1 MNRLLATAALLI
13 LLASA
18 GMAQNRANIKGKVV
32 DSLNHEALEFAT
44 VAVLDLKDSSLVS
57 YTLTIKNGEFALH
70 NLPAEKRLKLVVSFV
85 SYQNC
90 RKTFTLDKGSLL
102 DMGTIKLSPKGTNL
116 GTVNINAEITPI
128 IMKKDTI
135 EFSAEAFKTPPNAVV
150 EELLKRLPG
159 IQVDIDGTIT
169 VNGKKVSKLL
179 IDGKQ
184 FFANDPKIA
193 SRNLDAN
200 LIDKVQVYD
209 DRENDPDHL
218 IPDAKV
224 DKVINLKF
232 KAAIKK
238 STFGKWRAGYGTE
251 DRFDGG
257 VLYNTFRDTLQVSLI
272 GIGNNLN
279 KTGFSTQDLSS
290 LGGFN
295 RSGTDNLYNG
305 TVATGGRNYGGIQTV
320 GSGGANIN
328 TDYGKKLKINFTY
341 FYSFT
346 DNSYKQT
353 QFSQQFL
360 GADTLSSNYRSER
373 NSSSRKSTFSSL
385 VEWNPDTINK
395 FRYTPLVSFTN
406 SLSDNSTV
414 SNSFNNLVPRLNDNV
429 GISNGNGNSFQ
440 FQHSFSFYHK
450 VKKNGPSLN
459 IVHRLNIT
467 PGRDMNYSNDDLT
480 SYTTQL
486 ASSDLHRLSDNKN
499 NNTDASLN
507 ITYRYPFNKKFTG
520 SLSFDNSYNHNN
532 GLIFTYNENMATGEY
547 NSYIDSL
554 SRNLVRDQFTETVRP
569 ELQYQITKKTR
580 LTVNTGLQFMQ
591 TNNVFNKNFGDI
603 DRRDFFL
610 LPSIQFSVNN
620 FSFNYDESVY
630 QPSIND
636 LSPIVT
642 VYSQL
647 YSSTGNPGLQPSR
660 SRNLS
665 LNYSN
670 YIAEKQLS
678 TTFRLSGTLYENSTF
693 PERNVSNQGVTFS
706 KPVNKNGNYYAYGY
720 GYLSKG
726 FKKTHNVTLRLST
739 NINVNYNHNF
749 FQVNNQ
755 QGYSNNASISVNS
768 QASID
773 WNNKININPS
783 YNISPRITTYQGVDY
798 NSVKYVP
805 QTLDVPVI
813 VRWPKRFTFE
823 ANYTYNYN
831 PLVATGFQKSSN
843 LLNLA
848 LAHQFQYRD
857 RGEIRVSCYDIFDQN
872 VSNFRY
878 AGGNYVTDSQSQ
890 ILKRYFLLSYSYRFS
905 TVISAKKAP
914 PKP

>member
-57 YTLTIKNGEFALH
+57 YTLTIKGGEFTLH

-85 SYQNC
+85 SYQNY
-90 RKTFTLDKGSLL
+90 RRIFTLDKGALM
-102 DMGTIKLSPKGTNL
+102 DMGTIKLSPKGTSLNQ
-116 GTVNINAEITPI
+116 VNINAEITPI

-150 EELLKRLPG
+150 EELLRRLPG
-159 IQVDIDGTIT
+159 VQVDIDGTIT
-169 VNGKKVSKLL
+169 VNGKKISKLL

-193 SRNLDAN
+193 TRNLDAN

-209 DRENDPDHL
+209 DRDNDPDHL
-218 IPDAKV
+218 VPDAQVEKI
-224 DKVINLKF
+224 INLKF
-232 KAAIKK
+232 KQAIKK

-257 VLYNTFRDTLQVSLI
+257 VLYNTFRDTLQLSLI

-295 RSGTDNLYNG
+295 RSGNDNLYNG
-305 TVATGGRNYGGIQTV
+305 SVATGGRAYGGIQTV
-320 GSGGANIN
+320 GSGGVNIN
-328 TDYGKKLKINFTY
+328 TDYGKKLKINFMY

-353 QFSQQFL
+353 QSAQQLL
-360 GADTLSSNYRSER
+360 GADTLSSAATTER
-373 NSSSRKSTFSSL
+373 NSSSRKSTFSGL

-395 FRYTPLVSFTN
+395 FRYTPLVALSS
-406 SLSDNSTV
+406 SLSDNSTI
-414 SNSFNNLVPRLNDNV
+414 SSSFNNLAPRLSSNV
-429 GISNGNGNSFQ
+429 GIGNGNGDSFQ
-440 FQHSFSFYHK
+440 FQHSFSYYHK
-450 VKKNGPSLN
+450 KKKNGPSLN
-459 IVHRLNIT
+459 IVQRLNIT

-480 SYTTQL
+480 SYTAAL
-486 ASSDLHRLSDNKN
+486 VSSDLHRLSDNKN
-499 NNTDASLN
+499 NNIDAGLN
-507 ITYRYPFNKKFTG
+507 ITYRYPFNKKITG
-520 SLSFDNSYNHNN
+520 SISLDNSYNYNN
-532 GLIFTYNENMATGEY
+532 GRTFTFNENMSTGEY

-554 SRNLVRDQFTETVRP
+554 SRNLVRNQFTETIRP

-580 LTVNTGLQFMQ
+580 LTVNTGVQLMQ
-591 TNNVFNKNFGDI
+591 TNNVFNKNFADI
-603 DRRDFFL
+603 DRRDLFL
-610 LPSIQFSVNN
+610 LPSVQLSVNN
-620 FSFNYDESVY
+620 FSFNYDENIS
-630 QPSIND
+630 QPSINS

-647 YSSTGNPGLQPSR
+647 YSSTGNPDLKPSR
-660 SRNLS
+660 SRNFS
-665 LNYSN
+665 VGYSN

-678 TTFRLSGTLYENSTF
+678 TTFRLSGTLYQNSTF
-693 PERNVSNQGVTFS
+693 SEQNVSNTGVTFS
-706 KPVNKNGNYYAYGY
+706 KPVNKTGNYYAYGY
-720 GYLSKG
+720 AYLGKG
-726 FKKTHNVTLRLST
+726 FKKTHNITLRLST
-739 NINVNYNHNF
+739 NINLNYNHNF
-749 FQVNNQ
+749 FQVNAQ
-755 QGYSNNASISVNS
+755 QGYSNTASISVNT
-768 QASID
+768 QASINWD
-773 WNNKININPS
+773 NKIDINPA
-783 YNISPRITTYQGVDY
+783 YNVSPRLTTYQEVNY
-798 NSVKYVP
+798 SNVKYVP
-805 QTLDVPVI
+805 QSLDVPVV
-813 VRWPKRFTFE
+813 VRWPKRYTFE

-831 PLVATGFQKSSN
+831 PLVTNGFQKSSN

-848 LAHQFQYRD
+848 VAHQFMYRD

-872 VSNFRY
+872 VSSYRY
-878 AGGNYVTDSQSQ
+878 ASANYIIDSQSQ

-905 TVISAKKAP
+905 TVNPVKKAV

>member
-1 MNRLLATAALLI
+1 MYRLLATAALLI

-18 GMAQNRANIKGKVV
+18 GKAQNRANIKGKVV
-32 DSLNHEALEFAT
+32 DSLNREALEFAT

-85 SYQNC
+85 SYQNY
-90 RKTFTLDKGSLL
+90 RKAFTLDKGALL
-102 DMGTIKLSPKGTNL
+102 DMGTIKMSPKGTNL

-135 EFSAEAFKTPPNAVV
+135 EFSAEAFKAPPNAVI
-150 EELLKRLPG
+150 EELLRRLPG
-159 IQVDIDGTIT
+159 IQVDVDGTIT
-169 VNGKKVSKLL
+169 FAGKKTRLKL
-179 IDGKQ
+179 DGKE
-184 FFANDPKIA
+184 FFSNDPKILT
-193 SRNLDAN
+193 RNFDAA
-200 LIDKVQVYD
+200 LVDKIQVYD

-224 DKVINLKF
+224 DKIIDIKM

-238 STFGKWRAGYGTE
+238 STFGKWRAGYGSE

-279 KTGFSTQDLSS
+279 KTGFSNQDLSS

-305 TVATGGRNYGGIQTV
+305 SVATGGRAYGGIQTV
-320 GSGGANIN
+320 GTGGVNIN

-346 DNSYKQT
+346 DNNYKQT
-353 QFSQQFL
+353 QYTQQFV
-360 GADTLSSNYRSER
+360 GADTLSSNAGSER
-373 NSSSRKSTFSSL
+373 NSSSRKSTFSGL
-385 VEWNPDTINK
+385 VEWAPDTVNK
-395 FRYTPLVSFTN
+395 FRYSPLVSFTN
-406 SLSDNSTV
+406 SLSDNSSI
-414 SNSFNNLVPRLNDNV
+414 SNSFSNLVPQLNSSTN
-429 GISNGNGNSFQ
+429 IGNGNSNGFQ
-440 FQHSFSFYHK
+440 FQHSFSYYHR
-450 VKKNGPSLN
+450 KKRNGPSLN

-467 PGRDMNYSNDDLT
+467 PGGDMEYSNNDLISYTALLT
-480 SYTTQL
+480 S
-486 ASSDLHRLSDNKN
+486 SNLHRLADNNYN
-499 NNTDASLN
+499 NIDGSLN
-507 ITYRYPFNKKFTG
+507 ISYRYPLNKKFTAA
-520 SLSFDNSYNHNN
+520 LAFDNSYNHNN
-532 GLIFTYNENMATGEY
+532 GRTFTYNENMATGEY

-554 SRNLVRDQFTETVRP
+554 SHNLVRDQFTETIRP
-569 ELQYQITKKTR
+569 ELQYQITKKIR

-591 TNNVFNKNFGDI
+591 TNNVFNKNFADI

-610 LPSIQFSVNN
+610 LPSVQFSVNN

-630 QPSIND
+630 QPSISD

-647 YSSTGNPGLQPSR
+647 YSATGNPDLQPSR
-660 SRNLS
+660 SHNLS
-665 LNYSN
+665 FSYSN

-678 TTFRLSGTLYENSTF
+678 TNFRLSGTLYENSTF
-693 PERNVSNQGVTFS
+693 SERTVSSQGVTFAR
-706 KPVNKNGNYYAYGY
+706 PVNKTGNYYAYGY
-720 GYLSKG
+720 ANISKA
-726 FKKTHNVTLRLST
+726 FKKTHNVILRLST
-739 NINVNYNHNF
+739 NININYNHNF
-749 FQVNNQ
+749 FEVNNQ
-755 QGYSNNASISVNS
+755 QGYSNSASFNVNS

-773 WNNKININPS
+773 WNNKIDINPS

-798 NSVKYVP
+798 NTVKYVP
-805 QTLDVPVI
+805 QSLDVPVI

-831 PLVATGFQKSSN
+831 PLVATGFQKNSN

-848 LAHQFQYRD
+848 VAHQFQYRD
-857 RGEIRVSCYDIFDQN
+857 RGEIRISCYDIFDQN
-872 VSNFRY
+872 VSNGRY
-878 AGGNYVTDSQSQ
+878 AGGNYISDVQSQ

-905 TVISAKKAP
+905 SVIPVKKPAAKP
-914 PKP
+914 

>member
-13 LLASA
+13 ILASA

-70 NLPAEKRLKLVVSFV
+70 NLPSEKKLKLVVSFV
-85 SYQNC
+85 SYKNY
-90 RKTFTLDKGSLL
+90 RKTFTLDKGALL
-102 DMGTIKLSPKGTNL
+102 DMGTIKLNPKGTNL

-159 IQVDIDGTIT
+159 IQVDIDGSIT
-169 VNGKKVSKLL
+169 VNGKKVNKLL

-224 DKVINLKF
+224 DKIINLKF

-305 TVATGGRNYGGIQTV
+305 SVATGGRAYGGIQAV
-320 GSGGANIN
+320 GSGGVNIN

-346 DNSYKQT
+346 NNAYKQT

-360 GADTLSSNYRSER
+360 GADTLSAAYSAER
-373 NSSSRKSTFSSL
+373 NSSSRKSTFSGL

-406 SLSDNSTV
+406 SLSDNSTIG
-414 SNSFNNLVPRLNDNV
+414 NSFNNLVPRLNSSI
-429 GISNGNGNSFQ
+429 GIANGNGSAFQ

-459 IVHRLNIT
+459 IVHSLNIS
-467 PGRDMNYSNDDLT
+467 PGRDMGYSNNDLT
-480 SYTTQL
+480 SYTALL
-486 ASSDLHRLSDNKN
+486 ASSDLHRLNDN
-499 NNTDASLN
+499 NNNNIDASLS

-520 SLSFDNSYNHNN
+520 SLSLDNSYNYNN
-532 GLIFTYNENMATGEY
+532 GRVFTYDENMATGEY

-554 SRNLVRDQFTETVRP
+554 SHDLIRNQFTQTLRP
-569 ELQYQITKKTR
+569 ELQYQISKQTR

-591 TNNVFNKNFGDI
+591 TNNVFNKNFADI

-610 LPSIQFSVNN
+610 LPSIQLSVNN
-620 FSFNYDESVY
+620 FSFNYDESIS
-630 QPSIND
+630 QPSINN

-642 VYSQL
+642 IYSQL
-647 YSSTGNPGLQPSR
+647 YSSTGNPGLQPAR
-660 SRNLS
+660 SHNLS
-665 LNYSN
+665 FNYSN

-678 TTFRLSGTLYENSTF
+678 TNFRLSGTLYENSTF
-693 PERNVSNQGVTFS
+693 SERNVSNQGVTFS

-720 GYLSKG
+720 GYIGKG

-739 NINVNYNHNF
+739 NININYNHNF
-749 FQVNNQ
+749 FQVNSQ
-755 QGYSNNASISVNS
+755 QGYSSSANVNVNT

-773 WNNKININPS
+773 WNNKINITPS

-798 NSVKYVP
+798 NTVKYVP

-823 ANYTYNYN
+823 ANYTYSYN
-831 PLVATGFQKSSN
+831 PLVAPGFQKSSN

-848 LAHQFQYRD
+848 FAHQFQYKD
-857 RGEIRVSCYDIFDQN
+857 RGEIRISCYDIFDQN
-872 VSNFRY
+872 VSSYRY
-878 AGGNYVTDSQSQ
+878 ASDNYIADSQSQ

-905 TVISAKKAP
+905 NVITAKKTP